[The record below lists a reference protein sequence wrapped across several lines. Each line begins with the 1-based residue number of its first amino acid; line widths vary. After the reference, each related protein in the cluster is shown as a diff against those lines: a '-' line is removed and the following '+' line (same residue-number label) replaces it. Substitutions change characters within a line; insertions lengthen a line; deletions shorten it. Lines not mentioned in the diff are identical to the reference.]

1 MALIHLN
8 FHSDVLGMGVN
19 AEVILPQK
27 STTLIGMDTGSEAP
41 TCKTLYLLHGLSDD
55 HTIWQRRTSIERY
68 AAKYDLA
75 VVMPNA
81 HRSWYTDM
89 EHGSKFFT
97 FISEELPRVCRSF
110 FRCMSDR
117 PEDNYV
123 AGLSMG
129 GYGAMKIGFTNPE
142 RFAGVAA
149 FSGAFDV
156 YTLAK
161 NAQLDNSRYWEDI
174 FGEIES
180 IPGSKND
187 VYAVV
192 KQAAE
197 SGKPCPKTYVWCG
210 TEDWLIGANR
220 DMRDLLATTKI
231 PHLYCESAGV
241 HAWEYWDE
249 QIQRA
254 MEYFFEGAEG

>member
-19 AEVILPQK
+19 AEVILPQR
-27 STTLIGMDTGSEAP
+27 STTLIGMDTGSDAA

-68 AAKYDLA
+68 AAKHDLA

-89 EHGSKFFT
+89 AHGGRFFT
-97 FISEELPRVCRSF
+97 FISEELPRVCQSF
-110 FRCMSDR
+110 FRCMSPR
-117 PEDNYV
+117 REDNYI

-129 GYGAMKIGFTNPE
+129 GYGAMKIAYSAPE

-161 NAQLDNSRYWEDI
+161 NAQLDNRGYWEDI
-174 FGEIES
+174 FGDIES
-180 IPGSKND
+180 IPGSKHD
-187 VYAVV
+187 VYALV
-192 KQAAE
+192 KKAAAD
-197 SGKPCPKTYVWCG
+197 PAACPKTYVWCG

-220 DMRDLLATTKI
+220 EMRDLLDGTAI
-231 PHLYCESAGV
+231 EHLYAESAGV

-254 MEYFFEGAEG
+254 MDYFFQG

>member
-1 MALIHLN
+1 MAHLTVEFFSN
-8 FHSDVLGMGVN
+8 VLGKCMTM
-19 AEVILPQK
+19 EVILPQ
-27 STTLIGMDTGSEAP
+27 STTTQIGMNGSDAGDTYP
-41 TCKTLYLLHGLSDD
+41 VLYLLHGMSDD
-55 HTIWQRRTSIERY
+55 HSIWLRRTSIERY

-89 EHGSKFFT
+89 AHGGKYYT
-97 FISEELPRVCRSF
+97 FIAEELPRVCRSF

-117 PEDNYV
+117 REDNYV

-129 GYGAMKIGFTNPE
+129 GYGAMKVGFTNPE

-161 NAQLDNSRYWEDI
+161 NEQLDGQGYWENL
-174 FGEIES
+174 FGDPET

-187 VYAVV
+187 VYALVE
-192 KQAAE
+192 KANA
-197 SGKPCPKTYVWCG
+197 SGLPCPKTYIWCG
-210 TEDWLIGANR
+210 TEDWLIGCNR
-220 DMRDLLATTKI
+220 RMRDLLATTGI
-231 PHLYCESAGV
+231 EHLYRESAGV

-254 MEYFFEGAEG
+254 MEYFFER